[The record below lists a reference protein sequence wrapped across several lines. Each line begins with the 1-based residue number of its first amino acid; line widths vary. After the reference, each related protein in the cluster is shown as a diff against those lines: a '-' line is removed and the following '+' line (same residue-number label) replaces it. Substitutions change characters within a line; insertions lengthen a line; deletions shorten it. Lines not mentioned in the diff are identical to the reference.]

1 MDDDELGASS
11 TGHGPTGH
19 DEPPRLSDE
28 ELFGPDA
35 PPGVLPWVGPPRTAD
50 RIPSK
55 YRKSAGA
62 SLLAAG
68 MLGLRDIIEPPKDD
82 RPVVEQHIDGDPP
95 DRPIELYLDPDD
107 PTRSMV
113 VIRDPADAN

>member
-1 MDDDELGASS
+1 MDDDEFGAPVAGQDGES
-11 TGHGPTGH
+11 
-19 DEPPRLSDE
+19 RLSDE
-28 ELFGPDA
+28 DLYGPDA
-35 PPGVLPWVGPPRTAD
+35 PPGVLPLPEPPRTAD

-82 RPVVEQHIDGDPP
+82 RPVVEQHIDGEPP
-95 DRPIELYLDPDD
+95 RRPIELYLDPDD
-107 PTRSMV
+107 PSRSMA
-113 VIRDPADAN
+113 VIRDPADDN

>member
-1 MDDDELGASS
+1 MDGDDEFGVLPTDHEEASQ
-11 TGHGPTGH
+11 
-19 DEPPRLSDE
+19 LSDE
-28 ELFGPDA
+28 DLYGPDA
-35 PPGVLPWVGPPRTAD
+35 PPGVLPLPEPPRTAD

-82 RPVVEQHIDGDPP
+82 KPVVEQHADQAQLVVELAPQLAGRVPP
-95 DRPIELYLDPDD
+95 APELLH
-107 PTRSMV
+107 RFA
-113 VIRDPADAN
+113 RDPL

>member
-1 MDDDELGASS
+1 MDDDGEFGER
-11 TGHGPTGH
+11 PVGH
-19 DEPPRLSDE
+19 DEPRRLSDE

-35 PPGVLPWVGPPRTAD
+35 PPGVLPLPGPPRTAD

-82 RPVVEQHIDGDPP
+82 KPVVEQHVDGDGPP
-95 DRPIELYLDPDD
+95 RPVELYLDPDD
-107 PTRSMV
+107 PTRSLV
-113 VIRDPADAN
+113 VIRDPADDN

>member
-1 MDDDELGASS
+1 MDDGAEFGSLPAEPDESAS
-11 TGHGPTGH
+11 
-19 DEPPRLSDE
+19 RLSDE

-35 PPGVLPWVGPPRTAD
+35 PPGVMPLPEPPRSAD

-82 RPVVEQHIDGDPP
+82 RPVVEQYASDD
-95 DRPIELYLDPDD
+95 DRERPIELYLDPDD
-107 PTRSMV
+107 PSRSMV
-113 VIRDPADAN
+113 VIRNPADDN

>member
-1 MDDDELGASS
+1 MDDDEFGAL
-11 TGHGPTGH
+11 PTDH
-19 DEPPRLSDE
+19 DESSRLSDE
-28 ELFGPDA
+28 KLYGPDA
-35 PPGVLPWVGPPRTAD
+35 PPGVLPLPQPPRTAD

-95 DRPIELYLDPDD
+95 PRPIELYLDPDD
-107 PTRSMV
+107 PTRSLV
-113 VIRDPADAN
+113 VIRDPADDN

>member
-1 MDDDELGASS
+1 MDGDDEFGVL
-11 TGHGPTGH
+11 PTDH
-19 DEPPRLSDE
+19 EEPSRLSDE
-28 ELFGPDA
+28 ELYGPDA
-35 PPGVLPWVGPPRTAD
+35 PPGALPLPEPPRTAD

-82 RPVVEQHIDGDPP
+82 RPVVEQHVDGDPP
-95 DRPIELYLDPDD
+95 PRPIELYLDPDD
-107 PTRSMV
+107 PTRSLV
-113 VIRDPADAN
+113 VIRDPADDN